1 MLTELLRLLEQ
12 NQGQLDLAELSQQ
25 LNAQPS
31 AVAGM
36 LEMLIRKGRI
46 DEMGGNCGT
55 CQTCVLRN
63 ECDLPANRA
72 KRFRL
77 STKVPTQG

>member
-1 MLTELLRLLEQ
+1 MLTELLQLLEQ
-12 NQGQLDLAELSQQ
+12 NQGQLDLAQLSQQ

-46 DEMGGNCGT
+46 DEMGVDCSI
-55 CQTCVLRN
+55 CQTCSLRN
-63 ECDLPANRA
+63 NCDLPANRA
-72 KRFRL
+72 RRFRL
-77 STKVPTQG
+77 SARVPAQG

>member
-1 MLTELLRLLEQ
+1 MLTELLLLLEQ
-12 NQGQLDLAELSQQ
+12 NQGQIDLAELSQQ

-46 DEMGGNCGT
+46 EIIGADCGI
-55 CQTCVLRN
+55 CQTCSLRA
-63 ECDLPANRA
+63 ECDLPVNRA
-72 KRFRL
+72 RRFRL
-77 STKVPTQG
+77 SSRIPAQG

>member
-1 MLTELLRLLEQ
+1 MLTELLRILEQ

-46 DEMGGNCGT
+46 DDMRANCG
-55 CQTCVLRN
+55 
-63 ECDLPANRA
+63 
-72 KRFRL
+72 
-77 STKVPTQG
+77 

>member
-12 NQGQLDLAELSQQ
+12 NQGQLDLEELSQQ

-46 DEMGGNCGT
+46 DDMRANCGI
-55 CQTCVLRN
+55 CQSCVLRN
-63 ECDLPANRA
+63 ECGLPANRA
-72 KRFRL
+72 RRFRL